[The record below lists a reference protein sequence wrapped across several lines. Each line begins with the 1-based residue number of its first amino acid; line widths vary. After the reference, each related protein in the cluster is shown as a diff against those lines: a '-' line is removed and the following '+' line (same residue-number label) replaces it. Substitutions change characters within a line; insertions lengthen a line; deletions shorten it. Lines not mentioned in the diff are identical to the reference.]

1 MARLGADTIIAV
13 DVSPSSPQDRTAPA
27 ARVPATSGAVGAAAT
42 GNATGNAKAKGERQ
56 RSHSSR
62 RRAALAV
69 PSATQGALVCR
80 KVGPRHLDF
89 ALFVR
94 GYFPLSSMKAR
105 PRYEAEKAYESEPNG
120 SHNFASS
127 ADSHGRRPP
136 SDSYRGILYLSL
148 V

>member
-27 ARVPATSGAVGAAAT
+27 ARVAATSGAVGAAAT
-42 GNATGNAKAKGERQ
+42 GNAKAERRQ

-80 KVGPRHLDF
+80 KMGPRHLDF

-94 GYFPLSSMKAR
+94 GYFQLSRRRHINHNST
-105 PRYEAEKAYESEPNG
+105 EAT
-120 SHNFASS
+120 
-127 ADSHGRRPP
+127 
-136 SDSYRGILYLSL
+136 I
-148 V
+148 